1 MGRDILV
8 RSTGKLIFYNKIQ
21 QAVLISQ
28 DSALVAGGVIGVPI
42 KIIVVGIG
50 EITQIGVL
58 LSHCDYATRLHSKT
72 DLARKRRTEKERRIK

>member
-28 DSALVAGGVIGVPI
+28 DSALVAGGVIGVAI
-42 KIIVVGIG
+42 KSLLLVFEKSHNLVFSRVMMT
-50 EITQIGVL
+50 TQQDCTQNR
-58 LSHCDYATRLHSKT
+58 SDEKT
-72 DLARKRRTEKERRIK
+72 ANEKEGE